1 VAKKRLKA
9 IPLGGVGEIG
19 KNLWVVEFGDDL
31 IVLDCGLAFPE
42 DEMLGIDLV
51 IPDISYLL
59 DNREKVRGIVLTH
72 GHEDHAGALPYVLA
86 QLSAPVYATK
96 LVQGLIS
103 VKLKEHRLLGSVEQI
118 VVESGDIVDFGELSV
133 EFIRV
138 AHSIPDAV
146 LVAVDSP
153 VGKLVFTGDFKF
165 DQSPMDGK
173 VTDFARLAELGAEG
187 VLVLISDCTRVE
199 QPGFTP
205 SERVITETFDR
216 VFQAAEGRVL
226 ITTFASNISRVQQAI
241 QSAHRHGR
249 KTAVVG
255 RSMESNV
262 AVARELDYLTIPDGA
277 LLRVDEV
284 NKLSP
289 DKILYVTT
297 GSQGEPTSVLS
308 RIANQEHRQIKLEPG
323 DTAIISATPVPGNE
337 EAVARTINK
346 LFRQGVDVIYGAESS
361 VHVSGH
367 ASREEL
373 RLMLNLIRP
382 QFVVPAHGEYR
393 HMVLY
398 KRLAEECGVPAS
410 NILMTDIGTVMEFAD
425 SVREDH
431 GQGGRVGTC
440 SWMASRVGEVGEVV
454 LRDRRLLSK
463 DGVVIV
469 VATVDRQTG
478 MVVAGPDVVSRGFVY
493 ARNSEELLEAAKRAC
508 LAGPRGCRARTGGA
522 WLNAVEDQGSRG
534 KVHLRA
540 DAPPPN
546 DHACRAVDVVLS
558 RERAVR
564 SQERTHVESP
574 FWHLAPNPQSASL
587 LLVAGSLS

>member
-425 SVREDH
+425 SFGKITDKVVAGDVLVD
-431 GQGGRVGTC
+431 GIT
-440 SWMASRVGEVGEVV
+440 VGEVGEVV

-493 ARNSEELLEAAKRAC
+493 ARNSEELLEAAK
-508 LAGPRGCRARTGGA
+508 
-522 WLNAVEDQGSRG
+522 
-534 KVHLRA
+534 
-540 DAPPPN
+540 
-546 DHACRAVDVVLS
+546 
-558 RERAVR
+558 ERALQALEVAVPG
-564 SQERTHVESP
+564 QAE
-574 FWHLAPNPQSASL
+574 LGLMQSKIKEAVGKFIYEQTRRRPMIMPVVQL
-587 LLVAGSLS
+587 M

>member
-1 VAKKRLKA
+1 MAKKRLKA

-19 KNLWVVEFGDDL
+19 KNLWAVEFGDDL
-31 IVLDCGLAFPE
+31 VVLDCGLMFPE

-86 QLSAPVYATK
+86 QLNAPVYATK

-146 LVAVDSP
+146 LVVVDSP

-205 SERVITETFDR
+205 SERIITETFDR
-216 VFQAAEGRVL
+216 VFQATEGRVL

-249 KTAVVG
+249 KAAVVG

-284 NKLSP
+284 NKLP
-289 DKILYVTT
+289 PEKILYVTT

-346 LFRQGVDVIYGAESS
+346 LFRQGVDVIYGSESS

-373 RLMLNLIRP
+373 RLMINLIRP

-410 NILMTDIGTVMEFAD
+410 NILMPDIGTVMEFAD
-425 SVREDH
+425 SFGKITDKVIAGDVLVD
-431 GQGGRVGTC
+431 GVT
-440 SWMASRVGEVGEVV
+440 VGEVGEVV

-478 MVVAGPDVVSRGFVY
+478 VVVAGPDVVSRGFVY
-493 ARNSEELLEAAKRAC
+493 ARNSEELLEAAKDRA
-508 LAGPRGCRARTGGA
+508 LQALEAGAAGQAELG
-522 WLNAVEDQGSRG
+522 LMQSKIKEAVG
-534 KVHLRA
+534 KFIYEQTRRR
-540 DAPPPN
+540 PMIMP
-546 DHACRAVDVVLS
+546 VVQLM
-558 RERAVR
+558 
-564 SQERTHVESP
+564 
-574 FWHLAPNPQSASL
+574 
-587 LLVAGSLS
+587 